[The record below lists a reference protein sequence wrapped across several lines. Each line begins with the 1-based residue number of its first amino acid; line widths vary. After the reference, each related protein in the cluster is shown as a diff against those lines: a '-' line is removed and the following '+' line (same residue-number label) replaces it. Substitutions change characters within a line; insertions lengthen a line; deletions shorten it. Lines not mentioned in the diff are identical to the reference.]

1 MTNTTTPGQRF
12 SYGLAVLVAVVGVAT
27 ATVWGVTGVLDQ
39 VQQPESFTRA
49 DISGTLTVN
58 LTQVGAHVIYYE
70 GADPTALS
78 ASQLEIADTAQ
89 RGVAVRPYEQDLRY
103 DVPGKPGTLGT
114 AIAVFDADHT
124 GSYAIATN
132 ATVTV
137 TVTDT
142 HAQLAV
148 GDDLAP
154 ATIRAF
160 LLPVLTALLSIIAA
174 IAIAAQTRSRRRQ
187 KDQP

>member
-1 MTNTTTPGQRF
+1 MTTSRTPRPRF

-49 DISGTLTVN
+49 DISSTLTVT

-78 ASQLEIADTAQ
+78 ASQLEIADTTQ

-124 GSYAIATN
+124 GSYAIATK
-132 ATVTV
+132 ATI
-137 TVTDT
+137 TDA

-154 ATIRAF
+154 ATIRAV
-160 LLPVLTALLSIIAA
+160 LLPALTALLSIIAA
-174 IAIAAQTRSRRRQ
+174 IVIASQTRSRHTQ